1 MNKPIKLVLWAPKG
15 VDQRAIAET
24 GKAASAWLSSD
35 HANVLVLPHD
45 WKFEIV
51 QSDEELIIE
60 VKEAE

>member
-1 MNKPIKLVLWAPKG
+1 MNKPVKLVLWAPKG
-15 VDQRAIAET
+15 IDQRAIAET
-24 GKAASAWLSSD
+24 GQAASAWLSSD

-51 QSDEELIIE
+51 QSDEELTIE